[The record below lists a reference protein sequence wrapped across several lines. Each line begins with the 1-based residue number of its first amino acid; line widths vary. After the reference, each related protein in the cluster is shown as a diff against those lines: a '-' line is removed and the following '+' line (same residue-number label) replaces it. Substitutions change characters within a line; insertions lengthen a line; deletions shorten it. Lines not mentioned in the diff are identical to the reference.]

1 MPPGTLRSRF
11 ASQSRVLQTR
21 FAVFSAIL
29 FVVLHADPASR
40 AGARLYRT
48 QLRQLPSAS
57 SFFSSGTQDPQLP
70 PAFKQAVMSDAV
82 FRPRKR
88 IASPIVL
95 RPTPKHEQIVGRTSE
110 RFGTTRDERGGLV
123 SINSPDPGLLIG
135 RKK

>member
-29 FVVLHADPASR
+29 LVVLPADPASR

-48 QLRQLPSAS
+48 LLRQLPSAS
-57 SFFSSGTQDPQLP
+57 SFFSSGTQAPQLP

-82 FRPRKR
+82 FRPRAR
-88 IASPIVL
+88 IASQIVL
-95 RPTPKHEQIVGRTSE
+95 RPTPKHEQIA
-110 RFGTTRDERGGLV
+110 
-123 SINSPDPGLLIG
+123 
-135 RKK
+135 